1 MRRHYMGGD
10 VGSLGVMSAFDP
22 PDQTPLQTLR
32 LQTASDLLK
41 LGTPSMRSKDGI
53 RQVQG
58 WDTSTVADKSRQS
71 LSVEDA
77 ASHAADNAV
86 TAAHGST
93 GRHGGSANS
102 YRAIRPGASGAID
115 PLRADDSLSVM
126 SIA

>member
-53 RQVQG
+53 RQ
-58 WDTSTVADKSRQS
+58 
-71 LSVEDA
+71 
-77 ASHAADNAV
+77 
-86 TAAHGST
+86 
-93 GRHGGSANS
+93 
-102 YRAIRPGASGAID
+102 P
-115 PLRADDSLSVM
+115 
-126 SIA
+126 